1 MFFGGWL
8 VDVIK
13 DNVLHF
19 KEIPHCLAEIIGV
32 PSVEIHFNSV
42 CGDLRDIIDSGL
54 KEKSIP
60 NLISKNV
67 KSITVKRKESLNG
80 IKIR

>member
-1 MFFGGWL
+1 M
-8 VDVIK
+8 
-13 DNVLHF
+13 
-19 KEIPHCLAEIIGV
+19 
-32 PSVEIHFNSV
+32 

-80 IKIR
+80 INLFDAFLRDQLKLIGLNHGMR